1 MDKIV
6 IAGGSGFLGRC
17 LVDYYKGRKELVIL
31 SRKETKISGARVV
44 VWDGRCQGEWASEF
58 EGAKVVINL
67 SGKSVDCRYT
77 ERNRALIYSSR
88 IDSTQAIGK
97 AIHNCQKPPQ
107 VWINS
112 SSATI
117 YRHSL
122 YKPMDEEFDEL
133 GSGFSVDVCQK
144 WEEVFNSFELPNT
157 RKIIARIAIV
167 LGRNG
172 GALQPLQRL
181 AKFGLGG
188 HQGPGNQM
196 VSWLHQD
203 DFTAMMDYL
212 INNSHSGIFNLAAPN
227 PVTNR
232 VFMKAV
238 RQAAGIKIGIPS
250 PSWLLEIGARIIQ
263 TETELILKSRYVVPR
278 KLEELGYNFSFSAID
293 IALND
298 LLSTQDPNRYELS

>member
-1 MDKIV
+1 
-6 IAGGSGFLGRC
+6 
-17 LVDYYKGRKELVIL
+17 
-31 SRKETKISGARVV
+31 
-44 VWDGRCQGEWASEF
+44 
-58 EGAKVVINL
+58 
-67 SGKSVDCRYT
+67 
-77 ERNRALIYSSR
+77 
-88 IDSTQAIGK
+88 
-97 AIHNCQKPPQ
+97 
-107 VWINS
+107 
-112 SSATI
+112 
-117 YRHSL
+117 
-122 YKPMDEEFDEL
+122 
-133 GSGFSVDVCQK
+133 
-144 WEEVFNSFELPNT
+144 
-157 RKIIARIAIV
+157 
-167 LGRNG
+167 
-172 GALQPLQRL
+172 
-181 AKFGLGG
+181 
-188 HQGPGNQM
+188 M